1 MHQGKSKSKGKQCV
15 LNQPNQPA
23 KKKTKKK
30 VKKNYGY

>member
-1 MHQGKSKSKGKQCV
+1 MHQGKSKGKQCV
-15 LNQPNQPA
+15 LNKSDKPA

>member
-1 MHQGKSKSKGKQCV
+1 MHKGKGKQCV
-15 LNQPNQPA
+15 LNQQDKSQK